1 MALRRPLSVR
11 SWLGIF
17 AAAVALP
24 LVVLI
29 IWTFV
34 SQVQAAQENA
44 RDTSLRIA
52 RATAAQMQAMHEDSL
67 ALLQRMSARPAI
79 RDFDG
84 SCDSLFE
91 IIDFFPLYAN
101 LLLFDAHGN
110 LLCQDVPKPARDRM
124 ISAGAET
131 WIRSEILAGRLPVR
145 TPMTRT
151 IGGEWV
157 SVLATPVVARDGSP
171 RGVLALVQMPEI
183 ADRETLPPHA
193 VITILDRNATVVARS
208 EDGYRWTGRD
218 ARSFDIAE
226 IAKGRREGSAEAK
239 GPDGVS
245 RQYGFASLP
254 GLGWSVYIGIPTSV
268 VMRPVRALVF
278 RIFAGS
284 GAAILIVLIVAIV
297 QMRAIERPIESAA
310 RAADSVA
317 RGAPSDFDA
326 TRGPRE
332 IARLTRSLSEIVDR
346 RSESERKMKTM
357 SDRLLVIQE
366 HERTRIAREL
376 HDDLGQSLTALKMDV
391 LGIIEKS
398 SPSPIRDRIVQT
410 LDSVVGAVQRISSEL
425 RPSILDDLG
434 LVAAIESEADLFTQ
448 RTGIECELSLTTL
461 TAIDGVIATAIYR
474 IVQEAL
480 TNVARHSNASRV
492 ELRLRERS
500 GELLLEVRDDGR
512 GVTAEEISDPMSL
525 GLIGIRER
533 ADLVGGIVQFEGVAG
548 RGTIVSVRIPRDR

>member
-1 MALRRPLSVR
+1 MALRSPLSVR

-24 LVVLI
+24 LVALI
-29 IWTFV
+29 VWTFV
-34 SQVQAAQENA
+34 SQVQAAQDNA

-52 RATAAQMQAMHEDSL
+52 RATAARMQTLQDDSL
-67 ALLQRMSARPAI
+67 ALLERMAMRPAI
-79 RDFDG
+79 RDFNG
-84 SCDSLFE
+84 TCDSLFPMV
-91 IIDFFPLYAN
+91 DFFPQYAN
-101 LLLFDAHGN
+101 LFLFDPHGN
-110 LLCQDVPKPARDRM
+110 LLCEDVPKPARDRM
-124 ISAGAET
+124 VSAGAET
-131 WIRSEILAGRLPVR
+131 WIRSEIVAGTLPAR

-157 SVLATPVVARDGSP
+157 SVLAMPVVAGDGSP

-183 ADRETLPPHA
+183 AGREALPPHA
-193 VITILDRNATVVARS
+193 VITILDRSATVVARS

-218 ARSFDIAE
+218 VRNTDIA
-226 IAKGRREGSAEAK
+226 ALSKNQREGAAEAK
-239 GPDGVS
+239 GIDGVS

-254 GLGWSVYIGIPTSV
+254 SLRWSIYVGIPTSV
-268 VMRPVRALVF
+268 VMRPVRVLVS
-278 RIFAGS
+278 RMLAG
-284 GAAILIVLIVAIV
+284 GGLAILIVLLVAIV

-317 RGAPSDFDA
+317 RGASSDLDT

-346 RSESERKMKTM
+346 RSESERKMKAL

-434 LVAAIESEADLFTQ
+434 LVAAIESEAELFTQ
-448 RTGIECELSLTTL
+448 RTGIECELSLATFS
-461 TAIDGVIATAIYR
+461 AIDGVIATAIYR

-500 GELLLEVRDDGR
+500 DELLLEVRDDGR
-512 GVTAEEISDPMSL
+512 GLTAEQIADPLSL

-533 ADLVGGIVQFEGVAG
+533 ADLVGGIVQFEGVTG
-548 RGTIVSVRIPRDR
+548 RGTIVSVRIPRS